1 MKNFFKK
8 TRDIDEQYQ
17 ALLSDIDRTKRELE
31 NAYTNFEN
39 VVNPDLIDC
48 YIFEVNS
55 VQKRYKFLMD
65 QVKAFIAIPQNP
77 NSNETLS

>member
-8 TRDIDEQYQ
+8 SNEIDEQYQ
-17 ALLSDIDRTKRELE
+17 ALLSDIDRTKRDLE
-31 NAYTNFEN
+31 NAYANFES

-55 VQKRYKFLMD
+55 VQKRYKFLLD
-65 QVKAFIAIPQNP
+65 QVKAFIAIPTKP
-77 NSNETLS
+77 NSNETLP

>member
-8 TRDIDEQYQ
+8 QKVVDDRYE
-17 ALLSDIDRTKRELE
+17 ALLLDIDRTKRDLE
-31 NAYTNFEN
+31 NAYANFEN

-55 VQKRYKFLMD
+55 VQKRYKFLLD
-65 QVKAFIAIPQNP
+65 QIKAF
-77 NSNETLS
+77 S